1 MTRTR
6 NFDSLEDYKRF
17 LEKEKKCSTEIGRG
31 GEGICYLSDSDNQVY
46 KLITK
51 YQLKYDIDKIIT
63 TSNTDVSQYIFPNE
77 LYAVDDQMVGYRTR
91 YIEER
96 NLFDIKTIDISL
108 FKDDSYFDI
117 ESFLTAYYE
126 ILKDTN
132 KLATEGIAI
141 HDLVLANLLF
151 VGRHFYGIDTIGYT
165 KVNFNPANS
174 NKRILDTTIKRG
186 FNVALTKGSSFPSE
200 FIADLREEKDMEK
213 YIKRLV
219 RLIKN

>member
-151 VGRHFYGIDTIGYT
+151 VGRHFYGIDTIGCD
-165 KVNFNPANS
+165 F
-174 NKRILDTTIKRG
+174 
-186 FNVALTKGSSFPSE
+186 
-200 FIADLREEKDMEK
+200 
-213 YIKRLV
+213 
-219 RLIKN
+219 